1 MIFCPTKRWCENM
14 SSSMSDYFAEIERIS
29 PGLLQ
34 IDYAKT
40 EQVQL
45 NLVEHGVKESSVIY
59 KLCKFGMTLN
69 FRLVLASSLGIAYH
83 HAGMMTEERN
93 NVELGFRSGALKLLC
108 ATTTLAS
115 GVNLPARLARD
126 FTTLTFFSFTVKK
139 SR

>member
-14 SSSMSDYFAEIERIS
+14 SNSMSDYFTEIERIS

-69 FRLVLASSLGIAYH
+69 LGLVL
-83 HAGMMTEERN
+83 EFCFRN
-93 NVELGFRSGALKLLC
+93 CISPC
-108 ATTTLAS
+108 WY
-115 GVNLPARLARD
+115 D
-126 FTTLTFFSFTVKK
+126 D
-139 SR
+139 